1 MKQIM
6 KYFKNYKVK
15 AVLAPLF
22 KMLEASFELLVP
34 LVMANII
41 DIGIKNGDKPYIY
54 KMALIMIGLGLIGL
68 ACSITAQYFSAKTA
82 MGFGKELRYDLFKHI
97 ETLSYTEIDE
107 IGSSTLI
114 TRMTSDVNQIQ
125 TGVNMFLRLFMRSP
139 FIVFGAAIMAFTV
152 DARVAKIFLITLPVL
167 IVIVFGIM
175 LITIPLYKKVQ
186 TRLDSVLLSTRENLS
201 GVRVIRAFNQEENEK
216 HDFCEKTELLTK
228 EQIFVGKISSF
239 LNPLTY
245 AVINLS
251 IVAII
256 WLGAGRVEEGLLLQG
271 SVYALVNYMSQILI
285 ELVKLANLI
294 VTETKAVACANR
306 VGQVLLT
313 ESSQIYKDKLPDGAG
328 AEKMK
333 ADKAEAD
340 RTKAEK
346 ADADRTGSKDRG
358 NTGGKV
364 KVQFVDAGLTYK
376 NAKEPSIE
384 GINLEVKK
392 GETIGI
398 IGGTGSGKSTFVNL
412 IPRFYDCTEGKVL
425 IDGIDVKDYPKEEL
439 IEKIGIV
446 PQKAVLFSGSI
457 EDNMRWGKADASQE
471 DISLALEI
479 AQAETFVEEKDGGIK
494 FLLNQGAKNLS
505 GGQKQRLTIA
515 RALVK
520 KPEILILDDSSSAL
534 DYATDAALRMAIKEK
549 TDNMTV
555 FIVSQRSSSIM
566 YADKI
571 VVLDDGKIAGMG
583 THDELLASCEVYQEI
598 CSSQN
603 KAKDE
608 ENNRAKDEE
617 NKKEETYAPEGGVTI

>member
-15 AVLAPLF
+15 AILAPLF

-54 KMALIMIGLGLIGL
+54 KMALLMIGLGLIGL

-152 DARVAKIFLITLPVL
+152 DAHVAKIFLVTLPVL

-186 TRLDSVLLSTRENLS
+186 SRLDSVLLSTRENLS

-216 HDFCEKTELLTK
+216 NEFCRKTELLTK

-306 VGQVLLT
+306 VGQVLLA
-313 ESSQIYKDKLPDGAG
+313 ESSQIYPDAVGAD
-328 AEKMK
+328 M
-333 ADKAEAD
+333 
-340 RTKAEK
+340 
-346 ADADRTGSKDRG
+346 TGSKSKEHAGSD
-358 NTGGKV
+358 V
-364 KVQFVDAGLTYK
+364 KVQFVNAGLTYK

-384 GINLEVKK
+384 GVNLEVKK

-425 IDGIDVKDYPKEEL
+425 IDGIDVKNYPKEEL

-457 EDNMRWGKADASQE
+457 EDNMRWGKADASEE

-479 AQAETFVEEKDGGIK
+479 AQAKAFVEEKDGGIK

-549 TDNMTV
+549 TDNTTV

-571 VVLDDGKIAGMG
+571 LVLDDGQIVGMG

-598 CSSQN
+598 CLSQN
-603 KAKDE
+603 KAKD
-608 ENNRAKDEE
+608 DED
-617 NKKEETYAPEGGVTI
+617 KKAAADAAFEGGVYA

>member
-54 KMALIMIGLGLIGL
+54 KMALLMIGLGLIGL

-82 MGFGKELRYDLFKHI
+82 MGFGKELRYDLFRHI
-97 ETLSYTEIDE
+97 ESLSYTEIDE

-152 DARVAKIFLITLPVL
+152 DAHVAKIFLITLPVL
-167 IVIVFGIM
+167 IIIVFGIM
-175 LITIPLYKKVQ
+175 FITIPLYKKVQ
-186 TRLDSVLLSTRENLS
+186 ARLDSVLLATRENLS

-216 HDFCEKTELLTK
+216 DDFCGKTELLTK

-294 VTETKAVACANR
+294 ITETKAVACANR
-306 VGQVLLT
+306 VGQVFLT
-313 ESSQIYKDKLPDGAG
+313 KSSQLYPDA
-328 AEKMK
+328 
-333 ADKAEAD
+333 AEAD
-340 RTKAEK
+340 RTGKQ
-346 ADADRTGSKDRG
+346 ADSDI
-358 NTGGKV
+358 
-364 KVQFVDAGLTYK
+364 KVQFVNAGLTYK

-384 GINLEVKK
+384 GVNLEVKK

-457 EDNMRWGKADASQE
+457 EDNMRWGKADASEE
-471 DISLALEI
+471 DINLALEI
-479 AQAETFVEEKDGGIK
+479 AQAKSFVSEKDGGIK

-549 TDNMTV
+549 TDNTTV

-571 VVLDDGKIAGMG
+571 LVLDDGQIVGMG

-603 KAKDE
+603 KAKD
-608 ENNRAKDEE
+608 DGE
-617 NKKEETYAPEGGVTI
+617 NKEAASADLESGVFA

>member
-54 KMALIMIGLGLIGL
+54 KMALLMIGLGLIGL

-152 DARVAKIFLITLPVL
+152 DAHVAKIFLITLPVL

-186 TRLDSVLLSTRENLS
+186 SRLDSVLLSTRENLS

-216 HDFCEKTELLTK
+216 DDFCEKTELLTK

-313 ESSQIYKDKLPDGAG
+313 ESSQIYRDSLPDGA
-328 AEKMK
+328 
-333 ADKAEAD
+333 EAG
-340 RTKAEK
+340 
-346 ADADRTGSKDRG
+346 RTGGRDREHAG
-358 NTGGKV
+358 SDI

-425 IDGIDVKDYPKEEL
+425 IDGIDVKDYPKEKL

-457 EDNMRWGKADASQE
+457 EDNMRWGKADASEE
-471 DISLALEI
+471 DINLALEI
-479 AQAETFVEEKDGGIK
+479 AQAKAFVEEKDGGIK

-549 TDNMTV
+549 TDNTTV

-571 VVLDDGKIAGMG
+571 IVLDDGQIAGMG
-583 THDELLASCEVYQEI
+583 THEELLASCEVYQEI

-608 ENNRAKDEE
+608 ENNREKHEE
-617 NKKEETYAPEGGVTI
+617 NKKEETYAPEGGVTV